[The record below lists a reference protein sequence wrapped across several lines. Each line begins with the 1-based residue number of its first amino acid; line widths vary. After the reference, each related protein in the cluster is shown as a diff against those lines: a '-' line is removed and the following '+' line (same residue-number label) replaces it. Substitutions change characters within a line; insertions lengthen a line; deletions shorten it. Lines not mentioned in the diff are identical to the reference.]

1 MSMVK
6 PALSISTALAAIL
19 MAPGATAQETTAGQA
34 SGMTADRP
42 GADDDLTDDR
52 QRDIIVTAQKRA
64 EALHEVPQSISVLQG
79 EALEKRQARTIA
91 DYAALV
97 PGLSFEQGNP
107 GQTRIV
113 LRGINAGGASATVA
127 VYVDDTP
134 FGSSTGQTNGAI
146 LAGDFDTFDIERLEV
161 LRGPQGTLYG
171 ANSLGGVV
179 KYVTVAPQLTAWEAR
194 GQGGVETTRD
204 GGTGYFGNA
213 VLNVPIS
220 DMLAVRASG
229 FYRRTAGFIDAIGI
243 PDRDVNGSDTYGGRA
258 SLLFKP
264 SDRFSLRLS
273 AVAQNIRVGARTA
286 FDADPGTLDPIDAHP
301 FTGAPVDGEN
311 RYQLFPDRNR
321 ANYRLYTGTLEYDLG
336 FATFTSVTSLSRL
349 TTEDRSDVSFN
360 DLGGGFTL
368 ADAASQLIYGLP
380 TTDYGIYYPNRV
392 TQKKFTQEVRVASP
406 DSATFEW
413 LVGGYYTREP
423 GRLFQRYFPYD
434 IATGEPIL
442 PPPAIPGFS
451 ELVLAQLDSV
461 YREYAGFG
469 SATLHLSE
477 RFDVTAGGRYSHNNQ
492 RTTQILDGA
501 LFGARSEN
509 EARSSEGVFTWS
521 VSPRFE
527 FAPRSEVYARVAKG
541 YRPGGPNVVPPGAPD
556 NYPLQTDADTLL
568 SYEAGVRAETA
579 DRTFGIDLSGYY
591 LDWDKTL
598 IIATFQSAAGPIT
611 ADANG
616 EGARSYGFE
625 ATGTIRPIRG
635 LSVIASV
642 AYNHTAL
649 RGDTGN
655 GGLDGDQL
663 PFAPRWN
670 ASLAADYSWSMAG
683 GVKPYI
689 GADLTMVSDRPGN
702 FDDSYR
708 TAFGRRLTLDGYATV
723 NLRAGADI
731 GRFNLSLYAR
741 NLANSRGLVAAG
753 TFGTRPNGGL
763 EVTPI
768 QPRTIGA
775 ALGFAF

>member
-1 MSMVK
+1 MARR
-6 PALSISTALAAIL
+6 ALSFTTGLAAL
-19 MAPGATAQETTAGQA
+19 VTAGAAMAQAQEAPIQA
-34 SGMTADRP
+34 EAATDPQSG
-42 GADDDLTDDR
+42 
-52 QRDIIVTAQKRA
+52 DIIVTAQKRT
-64 EALHEVPQSISVLQG
+64 EALHQVPQSISVLQG
-79 EALEKRQARTIA
+79 EALEQRQARTIA

-179 KYVTVAPQLTAWEAR
+179 KYVTVAPRLSQWEAR
-194 GQGGVETTRD
+194 AQGGAETTKD

-213 VLNVPIS
+213 VINIPIG
-220 DMLAVRASG
+220 DVLALRASG
-229 FYRRTAGFIDAIGI
+229 FYRRSAGFIDAIGI
-243 PDRDVNGSDTYGGRA
+243 PDDDVNGSRSYGGRA

-264 SDRFSLRLS
+264 SDRFSVRLS
-273 AVAQNIRVGARTA
+273 AVAQNIRVRARTA
-286 FDADPGTLDPIDAHP
+286 FDADPGSLDPIDADP
-301 FTGAPVDGEN
+301 FTGAAIEGEN

-321 ANYRLYTGTLEYDLG
+321 ANYRLYTGTIDYDLD
-336 FATFTSVTSLSRL
+336 FATLTSVTSYSRL
-349 TTEDRSDVSFN
+349 RTEDRSDVSFN

-380 TTDYGIYYPNRV
+380 TTDYGVYYPNQV
-392 TQKKFTQEVRVASP
+392 TQKKFTQEVRLASP

-423 GRLFQRYFPYD
+423 GALFQRYFPYD
-434 IATGEPIL
+434 IATGQPIL

-451 ELVLAQLDSV
+451 ELVLAQLKSR

-469 SATLHLSE
+469 SATLHLGE
-477 RFDVTAGGRYSHNNQ
+477 RFDISAGGRYSHNKQ
-492 RTTQILDGA
+492 RTIQILDGA
-501 LFGARSEN
+501 LFGGRTE
-509 EARSSEGVFTWS
+509 ETARSSEGVFTWS
-521 VSPRFE
+521 VAPRFE
-527 FAPRSEVYARVAKG
+527 FAPRSELYARVAKG
-541 YRPGGPNVVPPGAPD
+541 YRPGGPNVIPPGAPE
-556 NYPLQTDADTLL
+556 NYPLQTDADTLM

-579 DRTFGIDLSGYY
+579 DRTFAFDLSGYY

-616 EGARSYGFE
+616 EGAKSYGFE
-625 ATGTIRPIRG
+625 ATGTVRPIRG
-635 LSVIASV
+635 LSVVATV
-642 AYNHTAL
+642 AYNHATL

-670 ASLAADYSWSMAG
+670 ANLSADYSWSMPG
-683 GVKPYI
+683 GVRPYV
-689 GADLTMVSDRPGN
+689 GADLSMVSDRPGN
-702 FDDSYR
+702 FDDAYR
-708 TAFGRRLTLDGYATV
+708 TTFGRRLTLDGYSTV
-723 NLRAGADI
+723 HLRAGADF
-731 GRFNLSLYAR
+731 GRFNLSVYAR
-741 NLANSRGLVAAG
+741 NLANSRGLVSAG
-753 TFGTRPNGGL
+753 TFGTRPGGGI

-775 ALGFAF
+775 TLGVDF